1 MFVVTGA
8 TGNTG
13 SVVAETLLQ
22 QGKQVKVVVRDQA
35 KGEAWKLKGA
45 QVAIADLGNSAA
57 LAAALKGA
65 EAAYI
70 MLPPLYGAPDFL
82 AAMTKLSDTIAAGI
96 KNSGIPYVVLL
107 SSIGA
112 QHPAGTGPI
121 RNLYHAEAVIPKA
134 VPNATFL
141 RAAYFIE
148 NYAPVLGAAAG
159 GGVLP
164 SFFPADFRFPMNATL
179 DIGRIAADLLLHPA
193 AGRRVVEMEGPAR
206 YTPADIAAAL
216 TTLLG
221 KPVNV
226 LELPLA
232 AVVPE
237 FTKLGFAEDVAKLF
251 AEMYAGILSGHVSAP
266 ATGEHRKGTVTPQE
280 VLLNLLKSAPT
291 QG

>member
-13 SVVAETLLQ
+13 SAVADTLLQ
-22 QGKQVKVVVRDQA
+22 LGKQVKVLVRDNA
-35 KGEAWKLKGA
+35 KGDAWKAKGA
-45 QVAIADLGNSAA
+45 QVAIADLSDSSA
-57 LAAALKGA
+57 LATALKGA
-65 EAAYI
+65 EGAYI
-70 MLPPLYGAPDFL
+70 MLPPVYAAPDFL
-82 AAMTKLSDTIAAGI
+82 AAGAKLSDAVSRAI
-96 KNSGIPYVVLL
+96 KDSGVPYIVLL

-112 QHPAGTGPI
+112 QHAEGTGPI
-121 RNLYHAEAVIPKA
+121 RNLHHAEAVMAAAI
-134 VPNATFL
+134 PNAAFL

-179 DIGRIAADLLLHPA
+179 DIGRIAADLLLHPVP
-193 AGRRVVEMEGPAR
+193 GLRIVEMEGPAQ
-206 YTPADIAAAL
+206 YSPADIAVAL
-216 TTLLG
+216 TRLLG
-221 KPVNV
+221 KPIHV
-226 LELPLA
+226 LELPLD

-237 FTKLGFAEDVAKLF
+237 FTKLGFTEDAAKLF

-280 VLLNLLKSAPT
+280 VLAGLLKAASPK
-291 QG
+291 

>member
-13 SVVAETLLQ
+13 SAVADTLLQ
-22 QGKQVKVVVRDQA
+22 LGKPVKVVVRDNA
-35 KGEAWKLKGA
+35 KGDAWKAKGA
-45 QVAIADLGNSAA
+45 QVAIADLSDSSA

-65 EAAYI
+65 EGAYI
-70 MLPPLYGAPDFL
+70 MVPPLYNTNSFL
-82 AAMTKLSDTIAAGI
+82 SDMAKLSDAIAAGI
-96 KNSGIPYVVLL
+96 KASGIPYIVML
-107 SSIGA
+107 SSVGA
-112 QHPAGTGPI
+112 QHAEGTGPI
-121 RNLYHAEAVIPKA
+121 RNLHYAESIIPNA

-141 RAAYFIE
+141 RASYFME

-193 AGRRVVEMEGPAR
+193 PGLRVVEMEGPAR

-221 KPVNV
+221 KPVHV
-226 LELPLA
+226 LELPMD

-237 FTKLGFAEDVAKLF
+237 FTKLGFTANADQLF

-280 VLLNLLKSAPT
+280 VLAGLLKAVPARE
-291 QG
+291 

>member
-13 SVVAETLLQ
+13 SAVADTLLQ
-22 QGKQVKVVVRDQA
+22 LGKQVKVVVRDDA
-35 KGEAWKLKGA
+35 KGEAWKAKGA
-45 QVAIADLGNSAA
+45 RVAIADLDDSAA
-57 LAAALKGA
+57 LTAALKGA
-65 EAAYI
+65 EGAYI
-70 MLPPLYGAPDFL
+70 MLPPVYGAPDFL
-82 AAMTKLSDTIAAGI
+82 AAGAKLSDAIARGI
-96 KNSGIPYVVLL
+96 KESGVPYIVML
-107 SSIGA
+107 SSVGA
-112 QHPAGTGPI
+112 QHPDGTGPI
-121 RNLYHAEAVIPKA
+121 RNLHYAESVIPKA
-134 VPNATFL
+134 APNATFL
-141 RAAYFIE
+141 RASYFIE
-148 NYAPVLGAAAG
+148 NYAPVLGAAVG

-164 SFFPADFRFPMNATL
+164 SFFPADFRLPMNATL

-193 AGRRVVEMEGPAR
+193 PGLRVVEMEGPAQ
-206 YTPADIAAAL
+206 YSPADIVATL

-237 FTKLGFAEDVAKLF
+237 FTKLGFTEDVAKLF

-280 VLLNLLKSAPT
+280 VLAGLLKAIPARA
-291 QG
+291 